1 MDTRMNVMLSV
12 TEVTEETQEQARRIV
27 CAGLEER
34 FGELDPS
41 YNKDLDDIVSWYA
54 GQGHLFLTGALEG
67 QMVCTGALIRE
78 GHDVGRI
85 VRMSV
90 WKPYRRRGI
99 ARCMLQ
105 ELERRARQKGY
116 AKLVLETTAD
126 WLDAVQFYKANGYV
140 EVQRDEEEVHL
151 EKVLAYHAAR

>member
-1 MDTRMNVMLSV
+1 MDIRMNIMLSV
-12 TEVTEETQEQARRIV
+12 AEVTEETQEQARRIV

-54 GQGHLFLTGALEG
+54 GQGHLFLTGTLEG

-78 GHDVGRI
+78 GRDVGRI
-85 VRMSV
+85 ARMSV

-116 AKLVLETTAD
+116 AKLMLETTAS

-151 EKVLAYHAAR
+151 EKVLSHHAL

>member
-12 TEVTEETQEQARRIV
+12 TEVSEETQEQARRIV
-27 CAGLEER
+27 HAGLEER

-41 YNKDLDDIVSWYA
+41 YNKDLDDIMSWYA

-67 QMVCTGALIRE
+67 KMVCTGALIQE
-78 GHDVGRI
+78 GGDVGRI
-85 VRMSV
+85 ARMSV

-99 ARCMLQ
+99 ARRMLQ

-116 AKLVLETTAD
+116 AKLVLETTAA

-151 EKVLAYHAAR
+151 EKVLAYHAR